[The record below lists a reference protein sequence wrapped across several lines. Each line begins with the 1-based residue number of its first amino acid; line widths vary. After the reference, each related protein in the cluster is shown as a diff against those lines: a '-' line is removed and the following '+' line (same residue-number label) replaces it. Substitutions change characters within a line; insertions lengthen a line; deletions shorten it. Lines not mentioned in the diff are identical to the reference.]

1 MDPPQR
7 RTSRVIDPVIRKVGF
22 SPVSQQSPSRTQS
35 GPPGPSS
42 PSNNSLSPVMI
53 PPPRHASDNLS
64 SSLAVHH
71 NHPTRPVGVPVP
83 SASMLRRRSIDG
95 VHAVIGSYNQS
106 ESVLGTSP
114 PSSLGASP
122 SSRIGD
128 GEFSED
134 SVNWIRRSNSGKLAS
149 SVPAGGFNWT
159 VKKAP
164 AVSGI
169 DSLPLLQ
176 PLFLFFIPSC
186 WKMLMTALM
195 AVG

>member
-1 MDPPQR
+1 
-7 RTSRVIDPVIRKVGF
+7 
-22 SPVSQQSPSRTQS
+22 
-35 GPPGPSS
+35 
-42 PSNNSLSPVMI
+42 
-53 PPPRHASDNLS
+53 
-64 SSLAVHH
+64 
-71 NHPTRPVGVPVP
+71 
-83 SASMLRRRSIDG
+83 MLRRRSIDG

-176 PLFLFFIPSC
+176 PLFLFYSLLLENANDSSYGGGIVRGRCYRYP
-186 WKMLMTALM
+186 KT
-195 AVG
+195 V